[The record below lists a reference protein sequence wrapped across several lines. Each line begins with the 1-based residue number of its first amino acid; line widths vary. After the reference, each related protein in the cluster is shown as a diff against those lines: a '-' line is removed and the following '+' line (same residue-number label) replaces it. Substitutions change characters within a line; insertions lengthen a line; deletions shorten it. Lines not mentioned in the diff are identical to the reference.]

1 MCYVWAGIDIFGL
14 LAMFCSGPILEAYGY
29 RGAFV
34 FAALPA
40 ALVLVPVSMGC
51 LQEKRISSEDL
62 TRIRRRYFEQRETC
76 FLCLMMFCG
85 TLVIMCV
92 GFLQRDPCIN
102 FAVALVTAMFILGA
116 CCVCLTP
123 VVAKANAFSVLYTGF
138 NASISGAT
146 FYFYTDSKDIYPA
159 GPHFSDF
166 FFNTVLGTVGSV
178 FALLGILFYQQY
190 LSSMS
195 YRKLIVFTSLI
206 MFACSLLDVMMF
218 ARLNVHWGI
227 PDHYMVLGLS
237 IFEGVVMQWQWMPQ
251 VVLLAALAPRGME
264 ATMLALLAGCHNLG
278 ATLGSNFGAVLLE
291 ILHVKPRGRSGDA
304 QQFENLWMAAAIS
317 SVLLLLVAL
326 FLQYLLPDCRQTE
339 KITETNPTENSL
351 LRRWLKS

>member
-1 MCYVWAGIDIFGL
+1 
-14 LAMFCSGPILEAYGY
+14 MFCSGPILEAYGY

-92 GFLQRDPCIN
+92 VFLQRDPCIN

-166 FFNTVLGTVGSV
+166 FFNTELSKAHRIHVIDHVRLQFAGRDDVCSTQCALG
-178 FALLGILFYQQY
+178 
-190 LSSMS
+190 
-195 YRKLIVFTSLI
+195 
-206 MFACSLLDVMMF
+206 
-218 ARLNVHWGI
+218 H
-227 PDHYMVLGLS
+227 P
-237 IFEGVVMQWQWMPQ
+237 
-251 VVLLAALAPRGME
+251 
-264 ATMLALLAGCHNLG
+264 
-278 ATLGSNFGAVLLE
+278 
-291 ILHVKPRGRSGDA
+291 
-304 QQFENLWMAAAIS
+304 
-317 SVLLLLVAL
+317 
-326 FLQYLLPDCRQTE
+326 
-339 KITETNPTENSL
+339 
-351 LRRWLKS
+351 